1 MGNITNLHLNI
12 FVNNLIDQALIVW
25 DGLAGR
31 KVARLETPHEGNIFS
46 VVCIRVYIFLYLC
59 THVFMRFCQCDYVL
73 MCFCIYVFLVSLL
86 I

>member
-46 VVCIRVYIFLYLC
+46 VVCILVYIYIS
-59 THVFMRFCQCDYVL
+59 VFVYT
-73 MCFCIYVFLVSLL
+73 CIYAFLSM
-86 I
+86 